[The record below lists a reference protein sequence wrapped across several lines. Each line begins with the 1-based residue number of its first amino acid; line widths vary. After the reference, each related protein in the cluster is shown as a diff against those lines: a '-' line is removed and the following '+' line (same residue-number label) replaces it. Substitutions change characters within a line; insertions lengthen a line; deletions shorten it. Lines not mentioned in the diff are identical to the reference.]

1 MLHIL
6 LHRPFLPQGH
16 LELFSLDEKEPRRI
30 CKSAAFQI
38 YELAKS
44 YRQAYTLRRATY
56 MFSYALFSAA
66 SIVAFKSSE
75 TERTDS
81 MLQKE
86 VAGFLWA
93 ALKELQNGANFGL
106 SKPMMIIRSLFEH
119 AGLNLEAITSQ
130 QSNHRDL
137 EPSNHPH
144 PYRSIHQSDQAVNLE
159 VHDHGAG
166 SLGGTE
172 FETMFRDLISG
183 AFDGV
188 MNMGEPNLNEDSS
201 VLYGLFR

>member
-1 MLHIL
+1 
-6 LHRPFLPQGH
+6 
-16 LELFSLDEKEPRRI
+16 
-30 CKSAAFQI
+30 
-38 YELAKS
+38 
-44 YRQAYTLRRATY
+44 

-66 SIVAFKSSE
+66 SIVAFKSSD
-75 TERTDS
+75 TEPTDS

-106 SKPMMIIRSLFEH
+106 TKPMMIIRSLFEH
-119 AGLNLEAITSQ
+119 AGLNLETITNQPSY
-130 QSNHRDL
+130 HRDL
-137 EPSNHPH
+137 APSNNPRQHRPFEH
-144 PYRSIHQSDQAVNLE
+144 NDQTVDLE
-159 VHDHGAG
+159 VHDHAAG
-166 SLGGTE
+166 SPGGTE

-188 MNMGEPNLNEDSS
+188 MNMGDPNLDEASS